1 MWVAAK
7 SVLDAVEKQGIATFR
22 FDEDE
27 EPDYTKLVGSKLP
40 KESPDGRKLTEE
52 VLGAFEHLALKDA
65 VDEQRE
71 ALEEAMAEY
80 VDLKLK
86 LVA

>member
-1 MWVAAK
+1 MN
-7 SVLDAVEKQGIATFR
+7 
-22 FDEDE
+22 
-27 EPDYTKLVGSKLP
+27 
-40 KESPDGRKLTEE
+40 RK
-52 VLGAFEHLALKDA
+52 VWGCDA

-71 ALEEAMAEY
+71 SLEEAMAEY

>member
-1 MWVAAK
+1 M
-7 SVLDAVEKQGIATFR
+7 
-22 FDEDE
+22 
-27 EPDYTKLVGSKLP
+27 
-40 KESPDGRKLTEE
+40 TEE
-52 VLGAFEHLALKDA
+52 VLGAFEHLALKNA